1 MQGKRSRILDTLY
14 LICTALLVC
23 LLGGGA
29 FVLADIYHVSPLWV
43 FFGLMSV
50 GLVAGAREDYRKEFR
65 SPRFVAFV
73 MGWLVVNVLVVIFV
87 LANFGWLWLIP
98 SLLLEQF
105 LFYMSAYWLFGV
117 EPPSR
122 KRWPFQRKES
132 SGSDEI

>member
-1 MQGKRSRILDTLY
+1 M
-14 LICTALLVC
+14 
-23 LLGGGA
+23 
-29 FVLADIYHVSPLWV
+29 V

-50 GLVAGAREDYRKEFR
+50 GLVAGAREEYRKEFR

-73 MGWLVVNVLVVIFV
+73 VGWLVVNVLAVIFV

-122 KRWPFQRKES
+122 KRRPFQRNGS
-132 SGSDEI
+132 SGGDGI